1 MFDLIAIGD
10 TTVDTFVQIDKAKL
24 IYSKASHRPQS
35 FCLPYAEKITI
46 ESIEEALGGNAANV
60 AVGVTRFG
68 GNVALVS
75 EVGDDF
81 LGEQVL
87 NSLQERNIDTTFVKK
102 LKKKKTRASIAL
114 TYSGERTI
122 LSTFPPRSYSLP
134 SLPKTEWIYYTS
146 LGPSF
151 EKLQKNLISFLKKNP
166 QIKLASNP
174 GSHQLHEGLSE
185 WKKILPFTHLLFVNK
200 EEAELLVGKKA
211 NVPTLFKKLLAL
223 GVKNVVMTDSIMG
236 SYTMFDGFLIHMPIF
251 KVKTVSKTGAGDA
264 FASGFLAATIHGET
278 TEQSLRWGTANAS
291 AVIQKLGAQNG
302 LLSLRDLKKLI
313 SANSSSKPIKLV

>member
-1 MFDLIAIGD
+1 MFDLITIGD

-24 IYSKASHRPQS
+24 TYSKSSHRPQN
-35 FCLPYAEKITI
+35 FCLPYGEKITI

-60 AVGVTRFG
+60 AVGVTKLEA
-68 GNVALVS
+68 NVALVS
-75 EVGDDF
+75 EIGDDF
-81 LGEQVL
+81 LGEQAL
-87 NSLQERNIDTTFVKK
+87 SSLQEKKVDTSFVKK

-134 SLPKTEWIYYTS
+134 SLPKTQWIYYTS

-151 EKLQKNLISFLKKNP
+151 EKLQKQLISFLKKNP
-166 QIKLASNP
+166 HVQLASNP
-174 GSHQLHEGLSE
+174 GSHQLHVGLSE
-185 WKKILPFTHLLFVNK
+185 WKKILPFTNVLFVNK
-200 EEAELLVGKKA
+200 EEAELLIGKKA
-211 NVPTLFKKLLAL
+211 TVPVLFKKLLSL

-236 SYTMFDGFLIHMPIF
+236 SYTLFEGSLLHMPVF

-264 FASGFLAATIHGET
+264 FASGVLAGLIRGESM
-278 TEQSLRWGTANAS
+278 EQSLRWGTANAS

-302 LLSLRDLKKLI
+302 LLSLRDLKKLLSI
-313 SANSSSKPIKLV
+313 NSSSKPVKLV